1 MCFAVA
7 MGFFVQYIDFHM
19 HSAIHCFSKSF
30 TLSFSFFLFFE
41 IERNFS

>member
-7 MGFFVQYIDFHM
+7 MGFFGAIYFHM
-19 HSAIHCFSKSF
+19 HSVIYCFSKSF